1 MSTTNMSNNE
11 AREKM
16 AALVKS
22 IKTGMLITGMQSK
35 PLHAIPMT
43 TKEVDGEGNIWFLSR
58 MDSDHNTDIVKDTDV
73 QLLYSDPST
82 KEFISIYGK
91 AVVNTSPERLKELY
105 DKTDNAWF
113 TGLDDPNLTAIK
125 VVPQQAYYWDSGQN
139 KNINLF
145 KIGMAAVTG
154 DKKDIGEKGKLNL

>member
-1 MSTTNMSNNE
+1 MSTKNMNNKD

-16 AALVKS
+16 ASLVKS
-22 IKTGMLITGMQSK
+22 IETCMFITDMQNK

-43 TKEVDGEGNIWFLSR
+43 TKEVDEEGNIWFLSR
-58 MDSDHNTDIVKDTDV
+58 IDSDHNSDIVKDADV
-73 QLLYSDPST
+73 QLLYSDPSD

-91 AVVNTSPERLKELY
+91 ATVITSGEKLKDLY
-105 DKTDNAWF
+105 SKTDNAWF

-125 VVPQQAYYWDSGQN
+125 VVPQQSYYWDSSQN
-139 KNINLF
+139 KYKDLF